1 MSDSNNI
8 NKPLF
13 SIVLPTYNRAEI
25 LGEAIESVI
34 AQDYDNWELLVIDD
48 GSTDNTKE
56 LVKAFDDPRV
66 KYIYQ
71 QNAERS
77 AARNNGITQAKGE
90 YICFIDSDDW
100 YTKDHLSAFYKT
112 IQENNSPIALLYC
125 GYQLK
130 GQEYYVNFEDGK
142 LRDKTIFER
151 ILLDPIGMVRMCIHK
166 DILKDIKLDISLS
179 ISEDR
184 EFLTRVAKQGF
195 PLIFSNQATYI
206 VRPEDDRPPSVKDL
220 EKNITSLEYIISK
233 LDKKQVSKSTREL
246 LFGRAFFKLAQ
257 AYYQHGDKTNA
268 KKYLKKAFAENPTY
282 RLKEK
287 LYLLKQLLTA

>member
-1 MSDSNNI
+1 MNNPNNI
-8 NKPLF
+8 NNPIF
-13 SIVLPTYNRAEI
+13 SIVLPTYNRAGI
-25 LGEAIESVI
+25 LGEAIDSVLK
-34 AQDYDNWELLVIDD
+34 QDFDDWELLVIDD

-56 LVKAFDDPRV
+56 VVAAFTDPRV

-71 QNAERS
+71 ENAERS
-77 AARNNGITQAKGE
+77 AARNNGITQANGQ

-112 IQENNSPIALLYC
+112 VQKHNSPVALFYC

-130 GQEYYVNFEDGK
+130 GQDYFVNFEDGTIP
-142 LRDKTIFER
+142 DKTIFER

-166 DILKDIKLDISLS
+166 DILKDLKLDVSLS

-195 PLIFSNQATYI
+195 PLIFSNQATYVI
-206 VRPEDDRPPSVKDL
+206 RPEDDRSPSVKDL
-220 EKNITSLEYIISK
+220 EKNITSLEYIIDK
-233 LDKKQVSKSTREL
+233 LDNKQVSKSTRQL

-257 AYYQHGDKTNA
+257 AHYEHGNKADA

-287 LYLLKQLLTA
+287 LYLLKQLITA